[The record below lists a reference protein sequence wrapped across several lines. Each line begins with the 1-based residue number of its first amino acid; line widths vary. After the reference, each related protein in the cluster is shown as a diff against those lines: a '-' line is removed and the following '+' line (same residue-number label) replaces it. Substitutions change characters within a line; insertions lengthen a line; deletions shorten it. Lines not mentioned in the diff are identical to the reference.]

1 MRLSPLPALLDRVK
15 AMPLEEAQRWAAAYL
30 ETQEQK
36 REGDRRYAKTDKSK
50 ARHRRYYFTRND
62 IYHPQLNPRG
72 THEKRW
78 KRAN

>member
-1 MRLSPLPALLDRVK
+1 MSTPFTALLDRVK
-15 AMPLEEAQRWAAAYL
+15 AMPLQQAQRCAAAHL

-36 REGDRRYAKTDKSK
+36 QKGDRRYAKTRKSK

-78 KRAN
+78 KRN